1 MVFCYS
7 NSNGLRYIAL
17 LRKNDWRKFM
27 GTLKIPSEVEHVK
40 MVNDNL
46 IDSF

>member
-7 NSNGLRYIAL
+7 NPNGLRYVTL

-27 GTLKIPSEVEHVK
+27 GTLKFPSEVEQVT